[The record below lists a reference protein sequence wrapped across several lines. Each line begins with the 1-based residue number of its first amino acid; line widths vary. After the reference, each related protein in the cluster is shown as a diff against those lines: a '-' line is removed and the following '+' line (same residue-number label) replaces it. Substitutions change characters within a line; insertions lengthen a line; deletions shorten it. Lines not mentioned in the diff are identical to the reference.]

1 MIRQCSPASSR
12 GIALITVLLVAS
24 LVFVVG
30 VGLSLVLTIGHLVAR
45 NHRDAAILQAAGHA
59 GIELAARSLADT
71 DWQDVLQG
79 TVVAEGADGAPAG
92 VRMVGATPIDLAE
105 ETHRLNCGRTTSCS
119 PAERAAVTLD
129 RPFGPN
135 NPFWQLYLFGPLS
148 SFAAFRFPASTYL
161 LVWVADDGRETDG
174 RPDLDGGDDAGR
186 HVLRA
191 RAVAVGRDGAR
202 SSVDAELVRVCLEGR
217 PTCEPGIRVQSQR
230 ETRHAV
236 P

>member
-1 MIRQCSPASSR
+1 MIRESCAASNR

-30 VGLSLVLTIGHLVAR
+30 VGLSLVLTIGQLVAR
-45 NHRDAAILQAAGHA
+45 NHRDAAILQAAAHA
-59 GIELAARSLADT
+59 GIELTARSLADT
-71 DWQDVLQG
+71 DWQAVLQG
-79 TVVAEGADGAPAG
+79 MVVAEGADGAPAG
-92 VRMVGATPIDLAE
+92 VRLVDAAPIDLAA
-105 ETHRLNCGRTTSCS
+105 ETHMLNCGRQTACS
-119 PAERAAVTLD
+119 PAERAAITLE
-129 RPFGPN
+129 RPWGPN

-161 LVWVADDGRETDG
+161 LVWVADDGRESDG
-174 RPDLDGGDDAGR
+174 RPEIDGGAEAGR

-202 SSVDAELVRVCLEGR
+202 TSVDAELVRVCLEGR
-217 PTCEPGIRVQSQR
+217 AACEPGIRVQSQR